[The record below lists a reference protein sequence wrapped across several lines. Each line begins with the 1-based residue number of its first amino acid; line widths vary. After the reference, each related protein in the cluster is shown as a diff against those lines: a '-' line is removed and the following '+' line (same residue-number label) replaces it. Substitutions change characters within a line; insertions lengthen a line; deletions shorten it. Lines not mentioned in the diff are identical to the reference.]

1 MARLRLFKAVKKN
14 LANTFSTWLASIGGD
29 NTASGESVTQE
40 NSLKFTGVL
49 SSVSLRADQIAA
61 SPKEIFI
68 DSDGKIEVLHD
79 DPLTMLLNHTPN
91 PHMNAY
97 TFWELNSTWL
107 DLWGNSYN
115 YITRSSGKVVALSPI
130 FPGYITPTVVGGKL
144 IYKND
149 GDTRFKAEIKP
160 KDIIHFKD
168 ISIDG
173 IVGKSRI
180 LLAKEAI
187 GLGLAAEK
195 FGSEFFGNGS
205 QARGIL
211 QHPGV
216 MGDKAH
222 DRFEKSW
229 KSKENMST
237 PILEEGM
244 QYNQIT
250 IPPEAAQFIASR
262 EFQLQDIARVYRV
275 PPHLLADLS
284 RATFSN
290 IEHSDIQF
298 VKYTLRPLA
307 KRYEHELEN
316 KLLGDDIGTKKIRF
330 NLQAILRG
338 DTKTRAE
345 YLTKMV
351 ASKIMNRN
359 EARAIEN
366 LNPVDGGEVF
376 ENPNTST
383 NGNNNTD

>member
-29 NTASGESVTQE
+29 NTASGENVTQE

-49 SSVSLRADQIAA
+49 SAVSLRSDQIAA
-61 SPKEIFI
+61 SPKEIII
-68 DSDGKIEVLHD
+68 DSGGRIEVQND
-79 DPLTMLLNHTPN
+79 DPLFMLLNHTPN

-97 TFWELNSTWL
+97 TFWELNNTYL
-107 DLWGNSYN
+107 DLWGNAYN
-115 YITRSSGKVVALSPI
+115 YITRSKGVAVALSPI
-130 FPGYITPTVVGGKL
+130 YPWNIKPEVVKGKL
-144 IYKND
+144 IYKNED
-149 GDTRFKAEIKP
+149 SRFPTEIKP

-168 ISIDG
+168 ISLDG
-173 IVGKSRI
+173 IIGKSRI

-211 QHPGV
+211 EHPSE
-216 MGDKAH
+216 MGDKAYN
-222 DRFEKSW
+222 RFKESWEK
-229 KSKENMST
+229 KENMST

-244 QYNQIT
+244 TYKQIT

-262 EFQLQDIARVYRV
+262 QFQLQDVARVYRV

-307 KRYEHELEN
+307 KRYEHELEV
-316 KLLGDDIGTKKIRF
+316 KLLGDEIGKKKIRF

-366 LNPVDGGEVF
+366 LNPVTSAL
-376 ENPNTST
+376 NPQRF
-383 NGNNNTD
+383 